1 MQQDFL
7 KNVATAVDAVRR
19 HNIQQLG
26 THPLCYQVG
35 NLLKQYSSLTNDELN
50 TLAPVAL
57 GEHLREL
64 IVTVIDNMQP
74 STAENANSAPWRHY
88 IILKDY
94 VVIGRNWSD
103 VADRLSVARA
113 RFYDY
118 RKLAIV
124 ALATTLARLE
134 RERAEQSLAPRDNF
148 SHPPY
153 ARYVPRYDEQGKDYV
168 ETIIEKLKN
177 GRAWFIASDGAPG
190 VGKTTVAYET
200 ALRCKEH
207 HLFDVIIWTS
217 AKQQILRTPDTIPVA
232 TYVTSINTILD
243 HIGTTAENR
252 SVLAVDSY
260 TQKEAIVRRILATER
275 CLLVVDNLESL
286 DKEEQQKILAL
297 LENLPRPSK
306 ALITGRERHFIGL
319 YTITL
324 MGMKQDEALRFM
336 REEAERRSVP
346 PLDSSDAVIVHKAT
360 QGNPLAMQQV
370 IGLIQSLGCA
380 LEDALN
386 FGEMQSHDQM
396 LDFMYG
402 EAYEMLKPIEQQIL
416 HVLPLFTD
424 PANSEAIMA
433 ASGVHSVQLTLGL
446 QRLYRSFLIQRVA
459 ETHYD
464 LLPFARQFLRS
475 RQRRGY
481 QLHAD
486 LPLLDFLTAAHRRLV
501 AHYLEYLRAMNLDE
515 QLRYLKHERRNILGL
530 LEWCYDNEEW
540 QSVMDLVDEMS
551 RPLGTLRYLEVEIF
565 WGQRAMEA
573 CDHLNNHVRRE
584 WFKLYCVAWPHI
596 HLDEEK
602 RAKAREMIE
611 ETVKV
616 AQEFGYVQLQALALR
631 NLGRVIIRDGDYAT
645 ALELLQESLILWD
658 ENGDSGQGWI
668 AHTLNG
674 IGEAKYHLG
683 DYDGALESL
692 VKAWRLRKQ
701 EGDMGGLIA
710 ATSDVALVLLAKG
723 EDSRACFWSD
733 RGLTRAAQIPKPARA
748 FAYAH
753 QRRAEL
759 EHRRGDLAAARTH
772 ACEAIQTY
780 EALGM
785 IHWVQMVKKWLNSI
799 VAAPTGLLDS
809 DDQDHSNLDDAFIL

>member
-1 MQQDFL
+1 MEQDLL
-7 KNVATAVDAVRR
+7 KNVTTAVDAVRR
-19 HNIQQLG
+19 HNIQLLG
-26 THPLCYQVG
+26 VHPLCYQLR
-35 NLLKQYSSLTNDELN
+35 NLLIHHSGHTNDELN
-50 TLAPVAL
+50 ALSPVAV

-64 IVTVIDNMQP
+64 IVTIIDTMRP
-74 STAENANSAPWRHY
+74 TIPEDTHSVPWRHY

-94 VVIGRNWSD
+94 VVMGRNWSD

-124 ALATTLARLE
+124 ALVTTLTRLE
-134 RERAEQSLAPRDNF
+134 RERAEARIHLRHNLPHA
-148 SHPPY
+148 PY
-153 ARYVPRYDEQGKDYV
+153 AHYVSRTDEEGREYV
-168 ETIIEKLKN
+168 ETIIEKLKH

-190 VGKTTVAYET
+190 VGKTTIAYET
-200 ALRCKEH
+200 ALCCKEQQ
-207 HLFDVIIWTS
+207 LFDVIVWTS

-252 SVLAVDSY
+252 SVLSVDSY
-260 TQKEAIVRRILATER
+260 AEKEAIIRRLLAAER
-275 CLLVVDNLESL
+275 CLLIVDNLESL
-286 DKEEQQKILAL
+286 DKEEQRNIIAF
-297 LENLPRPSK
+297 LENLPHPSK

-324 MGMKQDEALRFM
+324 MGMKQAEALRFM

-346 PLDSSDAVIVHKAT
+346 PLDSEDAIVIHKAT

-370 IGLIQSLGCA
+370 IGLMQSLGCTLEEA
-380 LEDALN
+380 LAFDDL
-386 FGEMQSHDQM
+386 QSHDSM
-396 LDFMYG
+396 LDFMYA
-402 EAYEMLKPIEQQIL
+402 EAYEKLKLPEQQIL

-424 PANSEAIMA
+424 LANSQAIMA
-433 ASGVHSVQLTLGL
+433 ASDVHSAQLTLGL
-446 QRLYRSFLIQRVA
+446 QRLYRAFLIQRFG
-459 ETHYD
+459 ETYYD
-464 LLPFARQFLRS
+464 LLPLARQFLRS

-481 QLHAD
+481 QLHAT
-486 LPLLDFLTAAHRRLV
+486 LPLIDFLTAAHRRLV

-530 LEWCYDNEEW
+530 LDWCYSNGEW
-540 QSVMDLVDEMS
+540 QSVIELVEEMS

-573 CDHLNNHVRRE
+573 CEQLNNHVRRE

-611 ETVKV
+611 ESVKV
-616 AQEFGYVQLQALALR
+616 AQEFHYVQLQALALR

-645 ALELLQESLILWD
+645 ALQLLQESLALWD
-658 ENGDSGQGWI
+658 ENGDLGQGWI
-668 AHTLNG
+668 AHTWNA
-674 IGEAKYHLG
+674 IGEAQYHLG
-683 DYDGALESL
+683 DYDSALDAL
-692 VKAWRLRKQ
+692 RKAWRLRKQ
-701 EGDMGGLIA
+701 EGDLGGLVA
-710 ATSDVALVLLAKG
+710 TTSDIALVLLGKG
-723 EDSRACFWSD
+723 EDTRALFWSN
-733 RGLTRAAQIPKPARA
+733 RGLARAAEIPKPARA
-748 FAYAH
+748 YAYAH

-759 EHRRGDLAAARTH
+759 EYLRGEIQAAQSH
-772 ACEAIQTY
+772 AHEAIQTY

-785 IHWVQMVKKWLNSI
+785 VHWVQSVKKWLNTLSL
-799 VAAPTGLLDS
+799 APSHACSADV
-809 DDQDHSNLDDAFIL
+809 F